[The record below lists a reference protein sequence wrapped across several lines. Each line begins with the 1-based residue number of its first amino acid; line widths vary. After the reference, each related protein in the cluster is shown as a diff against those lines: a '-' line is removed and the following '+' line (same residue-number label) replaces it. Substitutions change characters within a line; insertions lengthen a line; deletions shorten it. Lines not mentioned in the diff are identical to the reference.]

1 MFCQNCGSQAVES
14 ARFCAGCGRALVIA
28 SVPPAD
34 SRVAKHVRLLAILW
48 MARAGL
54 TAVTGFWVLF
64 VGTRLMPWIFDAGRL
79 PNGPS
84 GVPFPGFVS
93 SLISAT
99 AWMILIAA
107 GASLAVGIGLYNH
120 DAWARPLALVM
131 GFLSLL
137 SPVLGTAL
145 GIYTL
150 WVLLPARADQE
161 YQRLARA
168 A

>member
-1 MFCQNCGSQAVES
+1 MFCQHCGSQVPEGGQY
-14 ARFCAGCGRALVIA
+14 CATCGRAVVIA
-28 SVPPAD
+28 VVPSSD
-34 SRVAKHVRLLAILW
+34 SRVARHIRLLAILW

-54 TAVTGFWVLF
+54 KLMTGIAAVF
-64 VGTRLMPWIFDAGRL
+64 VGKLFL
-79 PNGPS
+79 PLAMRAAD
-84 GVPFPGFVS
+84 GVPFGDFIPAIVS
-93 SLISAT
+93 ASGWFMLMLAIP
-99 AWMILIAA
+99 
-107 GASLAVGIGLYNH
+107 SLAVGIGLYSH
-120 DAWARPLALVM
+120 ETWARPLGIVM